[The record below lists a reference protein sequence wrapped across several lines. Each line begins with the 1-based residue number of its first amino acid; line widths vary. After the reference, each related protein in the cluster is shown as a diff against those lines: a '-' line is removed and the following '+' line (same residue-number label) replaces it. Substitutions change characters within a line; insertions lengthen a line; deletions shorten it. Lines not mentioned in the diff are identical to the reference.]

1 MVSSSKK
8 SKKSVE
14 TFDRKSEG
22 HHLILHND
30 NVNTFDYVIDT
41 LCEVCNHNEAQAEQC
56 AMITHYRGKCDIKKG
71 KLSELKLLKD
81 ILIERKLSVTID

>member
-14 TFDRKSEG
+14 TTDLKKEG
-22 HHLILHND
+22 RFLILHND
-30 NVNTFDYVIDT
+30 NFNTFDYVINT

-56 AMITHYRGKCDIKKG
+56 AMITHYKGKCDIKRG
-71 KLSELKLLKD
+71 TLDDLTVLKNILL
-81 ILIERKLSVTID
+81 ERKLSVTID